1 MSYRAWTSLEAAT
14 RCKSLVVF
22 KQGVCIFHRG
32 MANEE
37 ADPAKSSLGP
47 ICQKAVE
54 DEKGN
59 YLANLGL
66 YPGKPSLSLLGS
78 LIRIYQSVIEAL
90 KETEFSWPK

>member
-1 MSYRAWTSLEAAT
+1 MEAAT

-22 KQGVCIFHRG
+22 KQGVCIFHHG

-47 ICQKAVE
+47 ICQKAMD

-59 YLANLGL
+59 YLANLVL
-66 YPGKPSLSLLGS
+66 YPGKPPVNSASLAYPCIKLVGT
-78 LIRIYQSVIEAL
+78 SV
-90 KETEFSWPK
+90 SSDW